1 MAEGVGIE
9 PTHGCYPVYGL
20 AIRCITILPALR
32 RRLSFYRKIA
42 PPSTLK
48 RTDGEKYPHQS
59 RCSNASDKCE
69 ETRSASLIRFS
80 GSRKIDSRNF

>member
-1 MAEGVGIE
+1 MKKATESVAFSKKFLAEGVGIE

-48 RTDGEKYPHQS
+48 RIGGEIIRIS
-59 RCSNASDKCE
+59 RVA
-69 ETRSASLIRFS
+69 TTLRTSAKKRVPLR
-80 GSRKIDSRNF
+80 